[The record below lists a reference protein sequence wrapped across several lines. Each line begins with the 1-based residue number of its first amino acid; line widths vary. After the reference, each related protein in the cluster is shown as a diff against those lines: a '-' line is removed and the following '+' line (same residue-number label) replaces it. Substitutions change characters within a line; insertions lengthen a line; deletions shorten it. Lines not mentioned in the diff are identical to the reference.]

1 MCGVAGIVDFEGPPS
16 GALLRRMGESLAR
29 RGPDANGAWSDGA
42 CGLAHRRL
50 SIIDVAGSPQPMSAP
65 GANITLT
72 YNGELYNYRQLRGEL
87 LQDGVS
93 FATQG
98 DTEVVLRCLA
108 ADWAGALTRLD
119 GMFALGA
126 WDRAEQRLLLA
137 RDPIGEKP
145 LYYAAPRAGLL
156 VFGSEPKAVL
166 CHPEVERRADPGAL
180 RQMLRFRTV
189 YGQACLHA
197 GIVQLPAGCYLD
209 FSRRGLRLGRFF
221 DLAQDLAAGRR
232 RLAAMTDLAIVAEG
246 RERFIKSVAGRLVA
260 DVPVG
265 AFLSGGLDSSLVTA
279 AMRELR
285 GGAAEIRTYSV
296 GFEGDLATELPFA
309 AEVADRV
316 GSKHTAITVGPQAF
330 LDHLADL
337 SGCRDGPVSEPADV
351 AVAVMSRVAR
361 ESVRVVLS
369 GEGADEIFGGYPKYG
384 MAAVGGWLG
393 PPMRW
398 LGGARTARLAGLAG
412 LSASRVEVAARALAQ
427 PTELERISQWFSYLD
442 REDLAGL
449 FPGLGWD
456 DEAWAST
463 MAPQADAMAAAAAE
477 GSGPLE
483 TMQLVDCL
491 TWLPGNMLAR
501 GDRMTMA
508 EGLEMRPPF
517 LDRDLVRFGLALPP
531 RLKVRGRVSKWIA
544 RQWGADMLP
553 ATIASRRKWGFRV
566 PLGDWFRGPL
576 RELLHDYLGSRG
588 GLVATFGDDRAVK
601 ALLRQHDAGSA
612 DVSASLWGLLS
623 AEVWFQDVYLPT
635 LGAAGS
641 ASPPIHAHAPVCG

>member
-1 MCGVAGIVDFEGPPS
+1 M
-16 GALLRRMGESLAR
+16 
-29 RGPDANGAWSDGA
+29 
-42 CGLAHRRL
+42 
-50 SIIDVAGSPQPMSAP
+50 
-65 GANITLT
+65 
-72 YNGELYNYRQLRGEL
+72 
-87 LQDGVS
+87 
-93 FATQG
+93 
-98 DTEVVLRCLA
+98 
-108 ADWAGALTRLD
+108 
-119 GMFALGA
+119 
-126 WDRAEQRLLLA
+126 LA

-145 LYYAAPRAGLL
+145 LYYAAPRTGLL

-166 CHPEVERRADPGAL
+166 CHPEVERRADPAAL

-197 GIVQLPAGCYLD
+197 GIVQLPAGSYLE
-209 FSRRGLRLGRFF
+209 FSRHGLRVGRFF
-221 DLAQDLAAGRR
+221 DLAQDLSASRR
-232 RLAAMTDLAIVAEG
+232 RLAGMTDLAIVAEG
-246 RERFIKSVAGRLVA
+246 RERFIRSVAGRLVA

-285 GGAAEIRTYSV
+285 GDEAEIRTFSV
-296 GFEGDLATELPFA
+296 GFEGDPATELPFA
-309 AEVADRV
+309 AQVADRV
-316 GSKHTAITVGPQAF
+316 GSEHTAITVGPQAF
-330 LDHLADL
+330 LEHLAEL

-384 MAAVGGWLG
+384 MAAVRGWLG
-393 PPMRW
+393 PPMRL
-398 LGGARTARLAGLAG
+398 LGGSRAARLAGLAG
-412 LSASRVEVAARALAQ
+412 LPASRVEVAARALAQ
-427 PTELERISQWFSYLD
+427 PTQLERISQWFSYLD
-442 REDLAGL
+442 REDLARL

-463 MAPQADAMAAAAAE
+463 MAPQAEALAAAAAQ

-491 TWLPGNMLAR
+491 TWLPGNMLER

-553 ATIASRRKWGFRV
+553 ATIAGRRKLGFRV
-566 PLGDWFRGPL
+566 PLADWFRGPL
-576 RELLHDYLGSRG
+576 RELLHDYLGSGG
-588 GLVATFGDDRAVK
+588 GLVASFGNGAAVK
-601 ALLRQHDAGSA
+601 ALLRQHDAGLA

-623 AEVWFQDVYLPT
+623 AEVWFQDVYLPM

-641 ASPPIHAHAPVCG
+641 ATLPSSCPCASPQLIGGPTTAGPCARSGRHAVAGCLPCPARRAAAGPDA